1 MMNYYQ
7 NQPPGMMD
15 EMKRFFRS
23 GSILSMLIIA
33 NGAVW
38 LIIQALKVLVFL
50 SGSPDQ
56 GSAISWVTHAFAIP
70 AFIPDLIVRPWT
82 IISYMFLHV
91 DIWHILFN
99 MLWLFWFGKIFLE
112 YLSEKKLIT
121 VYLLGGISGAFAYV
135 LAFNIFPVFA
145 SLIPVSVALGAS
157 ASVMAIVTAISFYVP
172 NYSIRLLFLG
182 NIRIVYLAIALF
194 VFDFFMIPSGNAGGH
209 VAHIG
214 GAIFGFVYAQTLR
227 AGKTASTNRQ
237 SVPGWFQWLKEK
249 FSGSGKRPRMNTT
262 FNSGQRPVSDEEYNI
277 RKMEK
282 QKQIDEILEKI
293 SKGGYDSLTRD
304 EKEILFKTSGKR

>member
-7 NQPPGMMD
+7 NQTPGLMD

-23 GSILSMLIIA
+23 GSSLSLLIIA

-50 SGSPDQ
+50 SGSPDA
-56 GSAISWVTHAFAIP
+56 GAAISWVTHAFAIP
-70 AFIPDLIVRPWT
+70 AFLPDLITHPWT
-82 IISYMFLHV
+82 LLTYMFLHV

-112 YLSEKKLIT
+112 YLNEKKLVT
-121 VYLLGGISGAFAYV
+121 VYLLGGLSGALAYV
-135 LAFNIFPVFA
+135 LAFNTFPVFA
-145 SLIPVSVALGAS
+145 PMIQVSVALGAS

-214 GAIFGFVYAQTLR
+214 GAIFGFFYARFLR
-227 AGKTASTNRQ
+227 SGNPSTTNDQLGIGWSQWINRLFKGGQRKPKMNASY
-237 SVPGWFQWLKEK
+237 
-249 FSGSGKRPRMNTT
+249 
-262 FNSGQRPVSDEEYNI
+262 NSGQRPVSDEEFNQ
-277 RKMEK
+277 RKVDK

-293 SKGGYDSLTRD
+293 SKGGYDSLTRS
-304 EKEILFKTSGKR
+304 EKELLFKTSGKR